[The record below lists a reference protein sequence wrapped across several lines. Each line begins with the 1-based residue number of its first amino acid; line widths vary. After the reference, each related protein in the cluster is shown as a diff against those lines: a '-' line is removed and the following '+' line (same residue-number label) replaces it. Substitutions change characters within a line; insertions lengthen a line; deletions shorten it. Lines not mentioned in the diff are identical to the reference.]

1 MQGVPEIVGELGVLS
16 GQGALLLPG
25 LLKKIGLLGAES
37 GYHLYIM
44 PSKYIKDN
52 IVIKS
57 IKS

>member
-1 MQGVPEIVGELGVLS
+1 MGELGVMS
-16 GQGALLLPG
+16 GQRALLLPG
-25 LLKKIGLLGAES
+25 LLKVIGLLGAES